1 MTDIL
6 WAILWTWG
14 EAFLRW
20 LHVIAGIAW
29 IGSSFYFMHLDYSLK
44 RHEGLPA
51 EAYGEAWQVHGGGF
65 YNMVKYLVAPARLP
79 AELTW
84 FKWEAY
90 ATWFSGLALLAAV
103 YYANAG
109 LYLVSPEVLDIAPAT
124 GIALSVAG
132 LGFGWIAYDG
142 LCRSPLGRNE
152 TVLATAGFV
161 LLTLLAYVSTRL
173 LSPRGAFMQMGALI
187 GTIMAANVLMVIIP
201 GQRKVVADLIAGR
214 TPDPAH
220 GKRGKQRST
229 HNNYLTLP
237 VVFVMLS
244 GHYPLAY
251 ATRWSWAIFA
261 LLLVM
266 GAVIRHFYN
275 VRHQGK
281 PSPWWTW
288 GLAAA
293 CGLAI
298 VWLSTLG
305 PASPAAGRQAGR
317 GRGCIRRHVRA
328 GRGDRD
334 RPLQHVPC
342 GRAGLDGHRPPAAR
356 RHAGHAGAHRGPRQ
370 TDRGG
375 RRVEQRHAAVQ
386 HNEHDERGAGDVGGL
401 AVLGSP
407 AEIGRLFG
415 TAPASVTWSS
425 ADGRCWTFTDGSL
438 DWLNGALLKLGLK
451 FALDEPS

>member
-1 MTDIL
+1 VWDIVWI
-6 WAILWTWG
+6 WA

-29 IGSSFYFMHLDYSLK
+29 IGSSFYFIHLDYSLK
-44 RHEGLPA
+44 RGEGLPA

-79 AELTW
+79 DELTW

-90 ATWFSGLALLAAV
+90 ATWISGFALVVAI
-103 YYANAG
+103 YYAGASLYLIDPAVLAISPTTSIAISIAG
-109 LYLVSPEVLDIAPAT
+109 LL
-124 GIALSVAG
+124 
-132 LGFGWIAYDG
+132 LGWAAYDG

-152 TVLATAGFV
+152 AVLAAVGFV
-161 LLTLLAYVSTRL
+161 FLVALGYAATRIF
-173 LSPRGAFMQMGALI
+173 SARGAFMQMGALI

-214 TPDPAH
+214 TPDPVH
-220 GKRGKQRST
+220 GRRGKQRST

-237 VVFVMLS
+237 VVFVMIS

-251 ATRWSWAIFA
+251 ATRWSWAILA

-266 GAVIRHFYN
+266 GGAMRHFFN

-293 CGLAI
+293 CGLLI

-305 PASPAAGRQAGR
+305 PVQETRSRGKRAEADIPAPVSFRQAEDIVVSR
-317 GRGCIRRHVRA
+317 CSMCHAAEPVWA
-328 GRGDRD
+328 GIAVAPKG
-334 RPLQHVPC
+334 VM
-342 GRAGLDGHRPPAAR
+342 LDTAAR
-356 RHAGHAGAHRGPRQ
+356 IKSHAR
-370 TDRGG
+370 
-375 RRVEQRHAAVQ
+375 EIAV
-386 HNEHDERGAGDVGGL
+386 
-401 AVLGSP
+401 
-407 AEIGRLFG
+407 
-415 TAPASVTWSS
+415 ASVWSS
-425 ADGRCWTFTDGSL
+425 AMPPSNITGLTPDERRML
-438 DWLNGALLKLGLK
+438 AAWLASERN
-451 FALDEPS
+451 

>member
-29 IGSSFYFMHLDYSLK
+29 IGSSFYFMHLDYSLQK
-44 RHEGLPA
+44 REGLPA

-90 ATWFSGLALLAAV
+90 ATWFSGLGLLVAI
-103 YYANAG
+103 YYFNAG
-109 LYLVSPEVLDIAPAT
+109 LYLVAPEVLDISPAA

-132 LGFGWIAYDG
+132 LALGWIVYDG

-152 TVLATAGFV
+152 TVLAAAGFV
-161 LLTLLAYVSTRL
+161 LLTVLAWLSTRL
-173 LSPRGAFMQMGALI
+173 FSPRGAFTQMGALI
-187 GTIMAANVLMVIIP
+187 GTIMAANVLVVIIP

-214 TPDPAH
+214 TPDPIH

-266 GAVIRHFYN
+266 GAVIRHFFN

-288 GLAAA
+288 GVAVV

-298 VWLSTLG
+298 VWFSTLG
-305 PASPAAGRQAGR
+305 PAGGAAPA
-317 GRGCIRRHVRA
+317 
-328 GRGDRD
+328 
-334 RPLQHVPC
+334 
-342 GRAGLDGHRPPAAR
+342 
-356 RHAGHAGAHRGPRQ
+356 
-370 TDRGG
+370 GG
-375 RRVEQRHAAVQ
+375 RRTDAAPAPAVTFVQVEEIVISRCSMCHAAEPVWMGIVRPP
-386 HNEHDERGAGDVGGL
+386 HGVMLDTPERIRAHARAIAL
-401 AVLGSP
+401 
-407 AEIGRLFG
+407 
-415 TAPASVTWSS
+415 ASVWSS
-425 ADGRCWTFTDGSL
+425 AMPPSNVTGMTAEERETLAT
-438 DWLNGALLKLGLK
+438 WLVSGHSR
-451 FALDEPS
+451 E

>member
-1 MTDIL
+1 MIDIV
-6 WAILWTWG
+6 WVWG

-29 IGSSFYFMHLDYSLK
+29 IGSSFYFIHLDLSLK
-44 RHEGLPA
+44 QREGLPT

-90 ATWFSGLALLAAV
+90 ATWFSGLALLVAI
-103 YYANAG
+103 YYFNAS
-109 LYLVSPEVLDIAPAT
+109 LYLVSPEVLDVSPAV
-124 GIALSVAG
+124 GIALSLGG
-132 LGFGWIAYDG
+132 LVLGWIVYDG
-142 LCRSPLGRNE
+142 LCRSALGRNE
-152 TVLATAGFV
+152 AVLAGLGFV
-161 LLTLLAYVSTRL
+161 LLTALAYLSSRL
-173 LSPRGAFMQMGALI
+173 FSPRGAFVQMGALI
-187 GTIMAANVLMVIIP
+187 GSIMAANVLMVIIP

-214 TPDPAH
+214 KPDAAH
-220 GKRGKQRST
+220 GWRGKQRST

-251 ATRWSWAIFA
+251 ATRWSWVIFA

-266 GAVIRHFYN
+266 GGVIRHFYN

-288 GLAAA
+288 GLAVA

-305 PASPAAGRQAGR
+305 PAGATAAPGAKRADAAPAVTFAEVEEIVISRCSMCHAADPVWAG
-317 GRGCIRRHVRA
+317 IV
-328 GRGDRD
+328 
-334 RPLQHVPC
+334 
-342 GRAGLDGHRPPAAR
+342 RPPHGVMLDTPQRIKAHAR
-356 RHAGHAGAHRGPRQ
+356 EIAM
-370 TDRGG
+370 
-375 RRVEQRHAAVQ
+375 AAV
-386 HNEHDERGAGDVGGL
+386 
-401 AVLGSP
+401 
-407 AEIGRLFG
+407 
-415 TAPASVTWSS
+415 WSS
-425 ADGRCWTFTDGSL
+425 AMPPSNVSGMTAEERQTLAMWI
-438 DWLNGALLKLGLK
+438 NGLR
-451 FALDEPS
+451 

>member
-1 MTDIL
+1 LTDIF
-6 WAILWTWG
+6 WTWG

-29 IGSSFYFMHLDYSLK
+29 IGSSFYFIHLDLSLK
-44 RHEGLPA
+44 RREGLPA

-79 AELTW
+79 PELTW

-90 ATWFSGLALLAAV
+90 ATWFSGFALVVAI

-109 LYLVSPEVLDIAPAT
+109 LYLVSPEVLDISPAT
-124 GIALSVAG
+124 GTALSVAG
-132 LGFGWIAYDG
+132 LVLGWAVYDG

-152 TVLATAGFV
+152 AVLAATGFV
-161 LLTLLAYVSTRL
+161 LLTVLAWLATRL
-173 LSPRGAFMQMGALI
+173 FSPRGAFMQMGALI

-201 GQRKVVADLIAGR
+201 GQRKVVADLLAGR
-214 TPDPAH
+214 TPDPIH
-220 GKRGKQRST
+220 GQRGKQRST

-251 ATRWSWAIFA
+251 ATRWSWVIFA

-266 GAVIRHFYN
+266 GGVIRHFFN

-288 GLAAA
+288 GAALACA
-293 CGLAI
+293 LAI

-305 PASPAAGRQAGR
+305 PARAAVPAGGKRAEAPAATPVAFAQVEEIVISRCSMCHAADPVWAG
-317 GRGCIRRHVRA
+317 II
-328 GRGDRD
+328 
-334 RPLQHVPC
+334 
-342 GRAGLDGHRPPAAR
+342 RPPRGVMLDTPERIKAHAR
-356 RHAGHAGAHRGPRQ
+356 EIAL
-370 TDRGG
+370 
-375 RRVEQRHAAVQ
+375 AAVWSNAMPPSNATSMTP
-386 HNEHDERGAGDVGGL
+386 HERAAL
-401 AVLGSP
+401 AAWLASGSP
-407 AEIGRLFG
+407 
-415 TAPASVTWSS
+415 S
-425 ADGRCWTFTDGSL
+425 
-438 DWLNGALLKLGLK
+438 N
-451 FALDEPS
+451 

>member
-1 MTDIL
+1 VNDIL
-6 WAILWTWG
+6 WVWG

-44 RHEGLPA
+44 KGEGLPA
-51 EAYGEAWQVHGGGF
+51 EAHGEAWQVHGGGF

-90 ATWFSGLALLAAV
+90 ATWFSGLALLVAI
-103 YYANAG
+103 YYFNAS
-109 LYLVSPEVLDIAPAT
+109 LYLVSPEVLDISPAA

-132 LGFGWIAYDG
+132 LVLGWIVYDG

-152 TVLATAGFV
+152 TVLAAAGFV
-161 LLTLLAYVSTRL
+161 LLTMLAYISTRL
-173 LSPRGAFMQMGALI
+173 FSPRGAFMQMGALI

-214 TPDPAH
+214 TPDSIH

-244 GHYPLAY
+244 AHYPLAY

-266 GAVIRHFYN
+266 GAVIRHFFN

-288 GLAAA
+288 GLAAV

-305 PASPAAGRQAGR
+305 PAGADAPPGGKRAEAT
-317 GRGCIRRHVRA
+317 HVVTFA
-328 GRGDRD
+328 
-334 RPLQHVPC
+334 Q
-342 GRAGLDGHRPPAAR
+342 
-356 RHAGHAGAHRGPRQ
+356 
-370 TDRGG
+370 
-375 RRVEQRHAAVQ
+375 VEEIVISRCSMCHAAEPVWTGIVQ
-386 HNEHDERGAGDVGGL
+386 APHGVMLDTPGRIKAHARQI
-401 AVLGSP
+401 AV
-407 AEIGRLFG
+407 A
-415 TAPASVTWSS
+415 AVWSS
-425 ADGRCWTFTDGSL
+425 AMPPSNVTSMTPEEREAIAVWLGSVRPR
-438 DWLNGALLKLGLK
+438 
-451 FALDEPS
+451 E